1 MPNPFG
7 LIFTYIPLIDAVLSF
22 LIGSIIG
29 GILAGIANI
38 IIDEY
43 REGKKKVSAQLW
55 LDIEKAI
62 KEIKPELAGEFQSCR
77 NKESILAFLNK
88 NFVLDPLNLVPGLN
102 WDNQLMTQTPDIL
115 RKIFKK
121 ND

>member
-1 MPNPFG
+1 
-7 LIFTYIPLIDAVLSF
+7 
-22 LIGSIIG
+22 
-29 GILAGIANI
+29 
-38 IIDEY
+38 
-43 REGKKKVSAQLW
+43 VSAQIW

-62 KEIKPELAGEFQSCR
+62 KEAKPELVGEFQSCR
-77 NKESILAFLNK
+77 DKESVLAFLDK
-88 NFVLDPLNLVPGLN
+88 HFVLDPLNLVPGLT